1 MSNLKISPIGFGC
14 MKASFD
20 QPDEA
25 TRAST
30 IAAIH
35 AAMDAGVTLFDTAD
49 IYAPSWDAFGH
60 NERLVAEAVRTHP
73 RAGEAIIAT
82 KGGITRKP
90 GEVWGRNGSM
100 DYLLRAA
107 EASAGRLGVSKIQLW
122 QHHRLDPNLP
132 FETQLESLAGLRERG
147 IFEHLGVSNYSATQL
162 VRAIEVVGPIATVQN
177 QLSLSYR
184 QEMDV
189 LDVCEQNGIKY
200 LPWSPM
206 KGAHAH
212 DASDELKTFA
222 AKHGVSTYAV
232 AVAWLRSLSP
242 SIVPLPGITRVE
254 SVKDALA
261 GLELELSD
269 EVPLQPTLPMDREL
283 ISDQPKN

>member
-1 MSNLKISPIGFGC
+1 MSKLNISAIGFGC

-25 TRAST
+25 TREST

-73 RAGEAIIAT
+73 RASDAIIAT

-90 GEVWGRNGSM
+90 GEIWGRNASM

-107 EASAGRLGVSKIQLW
+107 EASAGRLGVGKIALW

-132 FETQLESLAGLRERG
+132 FETQLESLVGVRERG
-147 IFEHLGVSNYSATQL
+147 IFEHLGVSNYSAKQL
-162 VRAIEVVGPIATVQN
+162 LRAIDIVGPIATVQN
-177 QLSLSYR
+177 
-184 QEMDV
+184 
-189 LDVCEQNGIKY
+189 N
-200 LPWSPM
+200 
-206 KGAHAH
+206 
-212 DASDELKTFA
+212 
-222 AKHGVSTYAV
+222 
-232 AVAWLRSLSP
+232 
-242 SIVPLPGITRVE
+242 
-254 SVKDALA
+254 
-261 GLELELSD
+261 
-269 EVPLQPTLPMDREL
+269 
-283 ISDQPKN
+283 